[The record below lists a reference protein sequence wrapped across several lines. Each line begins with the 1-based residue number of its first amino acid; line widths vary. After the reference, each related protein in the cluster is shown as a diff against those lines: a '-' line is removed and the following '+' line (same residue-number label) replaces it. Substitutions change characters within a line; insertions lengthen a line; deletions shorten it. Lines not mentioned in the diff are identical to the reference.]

1 MQQNKQEIKLVL
13 ASGNEGKAR
22 EFRAILE
29 PLGYR
34 IILQK
39 ELGIKSP
46 EENGRSFVEN
56 AIIKARYAA
65 EQSGLSAL
73 ADDSG
78 LCVDALGGAPGI
90 YSARYS
96 NGDDQANNEKLL
108 RELEGVEDGRRT
120 ACYWC
125 ALCLMRS
132 ADDAVPYV
140 VQSNWQGSIGFK
152 PVGSNGF
159 GYDPLFRVK
168 GRDCTAAQLPPQI
181 KNLIS
186 HRASALNR
194 LVELI
199 KFGAR

>member
-1 MQQNKQEIKLVL
+1 MQHNQQEVKLVL

-46 EENGRSFVEN
+46 VEDGKSFVEN
-56 AIIKARYAA
+56 AIIKARSAA
-65 EQSGLSAL
+65 EQSGLPAL

-96 NGDDQANNEKLL
+96 NGGDQENNIKLL
-108 RELEGVEDGRRT
+108 KELEGVTDKDRT
-120 ACYWC
+120 ASYWC

-132 ADDAVPYV
+132 PDDAVPYV
-140 VQSNWQGSIGFK
+140 VQANWQGSIGFK
-152 PVGSNGF
+152 CVGSNGF
-159 GYDPLFRVK
+159 GYDPLFRVN
-168 GRDCTAAQLPPQI
+168 GRSCTAAELPPQI

-186 HRASALNR
+186 HRAAALQK